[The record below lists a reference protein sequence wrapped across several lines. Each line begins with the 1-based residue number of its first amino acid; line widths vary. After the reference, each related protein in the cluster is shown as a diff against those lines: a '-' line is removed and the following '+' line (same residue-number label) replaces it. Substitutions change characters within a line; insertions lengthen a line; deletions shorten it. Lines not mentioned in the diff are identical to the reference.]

1 MDVVTKVL
9 EQVVGINWRTL
20 AVRFVAL
27 ASSSQSFWQ
36 NDTSESWGDRGSKR
50 DLFLIRMF
58 VFCHIH
64 IRDVI
69 GKRNISYFSWW
80 VSFFAFSIH
89 TYIPFLLFACAGLV
103 MTKGYF
109 VFNIKQT
116 SHTVTLTCKNWAIIM
131 NVDLRTM
138 RIFHDLTRVCGMTT
152 PLTKQY
158 FRLEVIG
165 LNLTDIPW
173 PENSNFL
180 PSLEAFFA
188 EFNSAYS
195 SIFFRTVLYRY
206 SPLVIQFSLIL
217 LGWGIWTPSML
228 NLLRFAFKISFS
240 HSSWLYWIGKSNFC
254 AKITFSIKFA

>member
-80 VSFFAFSIH
+80 LSFFAFSIH

-103 MTKGYF
+103 MTKDF
-109 VFNIKQT
+109 LAFNIMQYCKDMFTWRYQAC
-116 SHTVTLTCKNWAIIM
+116 HTAALTCQNWAIFKNADPHTIG
-131 NVDLRTM
+131 
-138 RIFHDLTRVCGMTT
+138 IFISTCLWD
-152 PLTKQY
+152 
-158 FRLEVIG
+158 
-165 LNLTDIPW
+165 N
-173 PENSNFL
+173 NS
-180 PSLEAFFA
+180 
-188 EFNSAYS
+188 FNKA
-195 SIFFRTVLYRY
+195 IF
-206 SPLVIQFSLIL
+206 Q
-217 LGWGIWTPSML
+217 
-228 NLLRFAFKISFS
+228 A
-240 HSSWLYWIGKSNFC
+240 GKDWVKLDWHC
-254 AKITFSIKFA
+254 VARK